1 MGLIYL
7 KTKLKRKDLAENAGN
22 YFLDETS
29 DIIKELNSQG
39 ESALLG
45 IQNKKGVYTII
56 GKDSIYY
63 LTSSGKKGKISHKE
77 FSEELGENANRIGK
91 GWLKSKFMFKNII
104 LRNNDKV
111 WLHNAKTMFSLWG
124 IIAWIKRNKWEPA
137 VQDMWDAFRKDL

>member
-7 KTKLKRKDLAENAGN
+7 KTKLERKDLAKNAGN
-22 YFLDETS
+22 YFVDETS

-137 VQDMWDAFRKDL
+137 VQDMWDAFRSD

>member
-7 KTKLKRKDLAENAGN
+7 KTKLERKDLAENAGN
-22 YFLDETS
+22 YFVDETS
-29 DIIKELNSQG
+29 DIIKGLNSQG

-104 LRNNDKV
+104 LRNNDQV

-137 VQDMWDAFRKDL
+137 VQDMWDAFRGD